1 MNLRLRRFIV
11 ILLSLIYVS
20 VTVVAQEKP
29 VPERPASKSANAEL
43 RTLRKQQLR
52 ILHDNLLSRALDTI
66 KKMDEVALRLSARN
80 QVLAYLSES
89 KTVSDNNLRLKRSL
103 ALDAISDLSNNHQ
116 EIPQFM
122 LDYLSADLTALIE
135 KHQPDLTE
143 KLQAAKETAKSSNQ
157 AVNIRSL
164 FELKN
169 GDLLAAAR
177 IRQLLAQEE
186 DSKELHFWLD
196 NLRKQKSREFEPL
209 LREVIAIA
217 ERSPQISFETLLW
230 VSPIY
235 FHPDVPRS
243 LQKNFAAMILSR
255 TQPVNFSV
263 TGPPILAYE
272 LLTGALPHIQNLL
285 PDNYERAVS
294 QSLVLRTTIDRTQ
307 LAGEE
312 RSKRLKESQSPIED
326 LVQEAETAKTKSE
339 RNELLA
345 EAAELALQKKKFNT
359 CLDIVAKLDLEITV
373 LDQVRFW
380 QGWKNQF
387 LKKVVKSAMVARELE
402 SAERAALGMTA
413 SLAKVQ
419 AIASIVRYSS
429 ETGEKGAAHK
439 LLVEAFKVSESISD
453 VFEKAKSFILL
464 SIICDEVDESKKA
477 QLLISAVKVLN
488 DLNKPTTRRDQE
500 PYQEYLRNLDST
512 GYQIIRGFKALTV
525 SDPDVGI
532 ALADQLHK
540 PDLRPFALIG
550 ILTGLNDLL
559 AKND

>member
-1 MNLRLRRFIV
+1 
-11 ILLSLIYVS
+11 
-20 VTVVAQEKP
+20 
-29 VPERPASKSANAEL
+29 
-43 RTLRKQQLR
+43 
-52 ILHDNLLSRALDTI
+52 
-66 KKMDEVALRLSARN
+66 
-80 QVLAYLSES
+80 
-89 KTVSDNNLRLKRSL
+89 
-103 ALDAISDLSNNHQ
+103 
-116 EIPQFM
+116 
-122 LDYLSADLTALIE
+122 
-135 KHQPDLTE
+135 
-143 KLQAAKETAKSSNQ
+143 
-157 AVNIRSL
+157 
-164 FELKN
+164 
-169 GDLLAAAR
+169 
-177 IRQLLAQEE
+177 
-186 DSKELHFWLD
+186 
-196 NLRKQKSREFEPL
+196 
-209 LREVIAIA
+209 
-217 ERSPQISFETLLW
+217 

>member
-1 MNLRLRRFIV
+1 M
-11 ILLSLIYVS
+11 
-20 VTVVAQEKP
+20 P
-29 VPERPASKSANAEL
+29 P
-43 RTLRKQQLR
+43 
-52 ILHDNLLSRALDTI
+52 
-66 KKMDEVALRLSARN
+66 
-80 QVLAYLSES
+80 
-89 KTVSDNNLRLKRSL
+89 
-103 ALDAISDLSNNHQ
+103 
-116 EIPQFM
+116 FM
-122 LDYLSADLTALIE
+122 RDYLLADLAALIE
-135 KHQPDLTE
+135 KHDPELTE
-143 KLQAAKETAKSSNQ
+143 KLGAVKEAAKIGRESL
-157 AVNIRSL
+157 NIRSL

-169 GDLLAAAR
+169 GDVLAASK
-177 IRQLLAQEE
+177 IRQLLAQGG
-186 DSKELHFWLD
+186 DVSGLNFWLD
-196 NLRKQKSREFEPL
+196 DLREQKSGEFEPL

-217 ERSPQISFETLLW
+217 ARGPQISFETLFWLT
-230 VSPIY
+230 PIC
-235 FHPDVPRS
+235 FHSDVPQPLQRS
-243 LQKNFAAMILSR
+243 FAAMILSR

-326 LVQEAETAKTKSE
+326 LVQEAESAKIKSE

-525 SDPDVGI
+525 SDPDVAI

>member
-1 MNLRLRRFIV
+1 
-11 ILLSLIYVS
+11 
-20 VTVVAQEKP
+20 
-29 VPERPASKSANAEL
+29 
-43 RTLRKQQLR
+43 
-52 ILHDNLLSRALDTI
+52 
-66 KKMDEVALRLSARN
+66 
-80 QVLAYLSES
+80 
-89 KTVSDNNLRLKRSL
+89 
-103 ALDAISDLSNNHQ
+103 
-116 EIPQFM
+116 
-122 LDYLSADLTALIE
+122 
-135 KHQPDLTE
+135 
-143 KLQAAKETAKSSNQ
+143 
-157 AVNIRSL
+157 
-164 FELKN
+164 
-169 GDLLAAAR
+169 
-177 IRQLLAQEE
+177 
-186 DSKELHFWLD
+186 
-196 NLRKQKSREFEPL
+196 
-209 LREVIAIA
+209 
-217 ERSPQISFETLLW
+217 
-230 VSPIY
+230 
-235 FHPDVPRS
+235 
-243 LQKNFAAMILSR
+243 
-255 TQPVNFSV
+255 
-263 TGPPILAYE
+263 

>member
-525 SDPDVGI
+525 SDPDVAI

>member
-209 LREVIAIA
+209 LRELRLQNVV
-217 ERSPQISFETLLW
+217 RKYLL
-230 VSPIY
+230 
-235 FHPDVPRS
+235 
-243 LQKNFAAMILSR
+243 
-255 TQPVNFSV
+255 
-263 TGPPILAYE
+263 
-272 LLTGALPHIQNLL
+272 
-285 PDNYERAVS
+285 
-294 QSLVLRTTIDRTQ
+294 
-307 LAGEE
+307 
-312 RSKRLKESQSPIED
+312 
-326 LVQEAETAKTKSE
+326 
-339 RNELLA
+339 
-345 EAAELALQKKKFNT
+345 
-359 CLDIVAKLDLEITV
+359 
-373 LDQVRFW
+373 
-380 QGWKNQF
+380 
-387 LKKVVKSAMVARELE
+387 
-402 SAERAALGMTA
+402 
-413 SLAKVQ
+413 
-419 AIASIVRYSS
+419 
-429 ETGEKGAAHK
+429 
-439 LLVEAFKVSESISD
+439 
-453 VFEKAKSFILL
+453 
-464 SIICDEVDESKKA
+464 
-477 QLLISAVKVLN
+477 
-488 DLNKPTTRRDQE
+488 RRCF
-500 PYQEYLRNLDST
+500 
-512 GYQIIRGFKALTV
+512 G
-525 SDPDVGI
+525 
-532 ALADQLHK
+532 
-540 PDLRPFALIG
+540 
-550 ILTGLNDLL
+550 
-559 AKND
+559 

>member
-387 LKKVVKSAMVARELE
+387 LKKVVKSAMLARELE

-525 SDPDVGI
+525 SDPDVAI

>member
-217 ERSPQISFETLLW
+217 EYSPQISFETLLW

-525 SDPDVGI
+525 SDPDVAI

>member
-525 SDPDVGI
+525 SDPDVAI

-550 ILTGLNDLL
+550 ILTGLNELL
-559 AKND
+559 AMD

>member
-20 VTVVAQEKP
+20 GAVVAQKKP
-29 VPERPASKSANAEL
+29 APERPDSKPGDAD
-43 RTLRKQQLR
+43 LRKQQLR
-52 ILHDNLLSRALDTI
+52 ILHDNLLTRSLDTI

-80 QVLAYLSES
+80 QVLAYLWEN
-89 KTVSDNNLRLKRSL
+89 KTVSDKNLSLKRNL
-103 ALDAISDLSNNHQ
+103 ALDAISDLSNNHR

-143 KLQAAKETAKSSNQ
+143 KLEAAKETAKSSKQ

-164 FELKN
+164 FALKN
-169 GDLLAAAR
+169 GDLLAAGR
-177 IRQLLAQEE
+177 IRQLLAQGE
-186 DSKELHFWLD
+186 DVKELHFWLD
-196 NLRKQKSREFEPL
+196 DLRKQKSGEFEPL

-217 ERSPQISFETLLW
+217 ERSPQISFETLIW
-230 VSPIY
+230 VSRIY
-235 FHPDVPRS
+235 FNPEIPQS
-243 LQKNFAAMILSR
+243 LQKGFVAMILSR
-255 TQPVNFSV
+255 TQPVNFVV
-263 TGPPILAYE
+263 TRPPILAYE
-272 LLTGALPHIQNLL
+272 LLAGALPHIQRLM
-285 PDNYERAVS
+285 PESYEQAVS
-294 QSLVLRTTIDRTQ
+294 QSLVLLATLDQIQ

-359 CLDIVAKLDLEITV
+359 CVDIAAKLDLEITV
-373 LDQVRFW
+373 LDQARFW

-387 LKKVVKSAMVARELE
+387 LKKVVKSAMGAKELE
-402 SAERAALGMTA
+402 SAERAALAMSA

-429 ETGEKGAAHK
+429 EAGEKDIAHK
-439 LLVEAFKVSESISD
+439 LLIEASRVSESISD

-464 SIICDEVDESKKA
+464 SISCDQVDESKKA
-477 QLLISAVKVLN
+477 QLLISSVKVLN
-488 DLNKPTTRRDQE
+488 DLNTPTTPRDQQ

-512 GYQIIRGFKALTV
+512 GYQVIRGFKALTV
-525 SDPDVGI
+525 SNQDAAI
-532 ALADQLHK
+532 ALADQLHE

-559 AKND
+559 VKNVD

>member
-1 MNLRLRRFIV
+1 
-11 ILLSLIYVS
+11 
-20 VTVVAQEKP
+20 VVAQEKP
-29 VPERPASKSANAEL
+29 VPERPTSKSANAEL
-43 RTLRKQQLR
+43 RSLRKQQLR
-52 ILHDNLLSRALDTI
+52 ILHDNLLSRSLDTI

-80 QVLAYLSES
+80 QALAYLSES

-103 ALDAISDLSNNHQ
+103 ALDAISDLSNNHG

-177 IRQLLAQEE
+177 IRKLLAQEE
-186 DSKELHFWLD
+186 DLKELHFWLD

-209 LREVIAIA
+209 LREVIVIA

-230 VSPIY
+230 VTPIY

-272 LLTGALPHIQNLL
+272 LLSGTLPHIQHLL
-285 PDNYERAVS
+285 PDYYERAVS
-294 QSLVLRTTIDRTQ
+294 QSLVLRATIDQIQ

-312 RSKRLKESQSPIED
+312 RTKRLKESQSPIED

-345 EAAELALQKKKFNT
+345 EAAELALQKKKFNS

-402 SAERAALGMTA
+402 SAERAALGMTV

-429 ETGEKGAAHK
+429 ESGEKGAAHK
-439 LLVEAFKVSESISD
+439 LLIEAFKVSESISD

-488 DLNKPTTRRDQE
+488 DLNKPTTPRDQE

-512 GYQIIRGFKALTV
+512 GYQIMRGFKALTV
-525 SDPDVGI
+525 SDQDAAI

>member
-1 MNLRLRRFIV
+1 MNLRLRRFIL

-419 AIASIVRYSS
+419 AIAWIVRYSS

-525 SDPDVGI
+525 SDPDVAI

>member
-1 MNLRLRRFIV
+1 
-11 ILLSLIYVS
+11 
-20 VTVVAQEKP
+20 
-29 VPERPASKSANAEL
+29 
-43 RTLRKQQLR
+43 
-52 ILHDNLLSRALDTI
+52 
-66 KKMDEVALRLSARN
+66 
-80 QVLAYLSES
+80 
-89 KTVSDNNLRLKRSL
+89 
-103 ALDAISDLSNNHQ
+103 
-116 EIPQFM
+116 
-122 LDYLSADLTALIE
+122 
-135 KHQPDLTE
+135 
-143 KLQAAKETAKSSNQ
+143 
-157 AVNIRSL
+157 L

-387 LKKVVKSAMVARELE
+387 LKKVVKSAMVAREQ
-402 SAERAALGMTA
+402 GP
-413 SLAKVQ
+413 
-419 AIASIVRYSS
+419 
-429 ETGEKGAAHK
+429 GN
-439 LLVEAFKVSESISD
+439 
-453 VFEKAKSFILL
+453 
-464 SIICDEVDESKKA
+464 C
-477 QLLISAVKVLN
+477 
-488 DLNKPTTRRDQE
+488 
-500 PYQEYLRNLDST
+500 LDST
-512 GYQIIRGFKALTV
+512 LFE
-525 SDPDVGI
+525 
-532 ALADQLHK
+532 
-540 PDLRPFALIG
+540 
-550 ILTGLNDLL
+550 
-559 AKND
+559 

>member
-243 LQKNFAAMILSR
+243 LQKNFGAMILSR

-500 PYQEYLRNLDST
+500 PSQEYLRNLDST

-525 SDPDVGI
+525 SDPDVAI

>member
-1 MNLRLRRFIV
+1 MNLRLRRFIL

-525 SDPDVGI
+525 SDPDVAI